1 MHSLHAR
8 IRILTLKKLI
18 VCPDRKQYL
27 KKAINNVKKKERH
40 SDIEHLSSSYF
51 LNDRIFR
58 EFPVA

>member
-27 KKAINNVKKKERH
+27 KKAINNVKKKERG
-40 SDIEHLSSSYF
+40 ILI
-51 LNDRIFR
+51 LNTSLLHIS
-58 EFPVA
+58 

>member
-27 KKAINNVKKKERH
+27 KKAINNVKKKRG
-40 SDIEHLSSSYF
+40 ILI
-51 LNDRIFR
+51 LNTSLLNIS
-58 EFPVA
+58 

>member
-27 KKAINNVKKKERH
+27 KKAINNVKKK
-40 SDIEHLSSSYF
+40 
-51 LNDRIFR
+51 R
-58 EFPVA
+58 EAF